1 MGFVDSYRAYG
12 GAILYDE
19 TRYNKASGGGGGG
32 EGGGGAEGGGGGGTP
47 INAPWGP
54 SETPFCSIPRRR
66 CANQTGLVRQ
76 LTVTAKPNRGRWE
89 GWKQSGCNSGRTCE
103 TSERERGSS
112 IFTPRQLHW
121 TEIDDRF

>member
-1 MGFVDSYRAYG
+1 M
-12 GAILYDE
+12 
-19 TRYNKASGGGGGG
+19 GGGGQW
-32 EGGGGAEGGGGGGTP
+32 GGGNP

-54 SETPFCSIPRRR
+54 SETPFGSIPRRR

-76 LTVTAKPNRGRWE
+76 LTVTAKTNHGWWE
-89 GWKQSGCNSGRTCE
+89 GWKQSVRTCE
-103 TSERERGSS
+103 TSERERSSS